1 MYVKTAAALFSIL
14 ISFAAATCY
23 GDAVANANTQFALDN
38 VQDAATFLQGELA
51 AGQVRGLCVT
61 DPANN
66 GYHWFYSIRNVG
78 KNGFTVQKDWIITN
92 FRTEIQGCGTKGGYR
107 GYDDI
112 QYK

>member
-1 MYVKTAAALFSIL
+1 MYTKTAIALLSIL
-14 ISFAAATCY
+14 VPFAAAKCY
-23 GDAVANANTQFALDN
+23 EDAVANANPQFALDN

-61 DPANN
+61 DP
-66 GYHWFYSIRNVG
+66 GHSSYHWFYSIRNTG
-78 KNGFTVQKDWIITN
+78 SNGFTVEKDWIATN